1 MSRRDEGCY
10 SEPGCPRPDAFVSLA
25 PLATSAA
32 GWPPSSAASVIL
44 ARRTGAAREA
54 ARRLGLVT
62 LAQMLQSLVCAVEH
76 PATALRVLEVPDI
89 RRGALQ
95 AT

>member
-1 MSRRDEGCY
+1 MRLSHWRHWLHRQPVGRRALLLPLYWLGALV
-10 SEPGCPRPDAFVSLA
+10 PR
-25 PLATSAA
+25 
-32 GWPPSSAASVIL
+32 
-44 ARRTGAAREA
+44 ARRRG
-54 ARRLGLVT
+54 LGLVT